1 MYQQAK
7 LQKRTILVVM
17 IAVTAMAVVVI
28 AGGRASSIK
37 GSAVALAPEPQVP
50 DSKRATLIRIFVHEF
65 DLYPDLIRI
74 TPGKVLIR
82 AENEKRA
89 EIALVLERI
98 GPGQSRQ
105 HTTRVS
111 AAHHVRRADREIT
124 LGVGEYVFYEE
135 SQPALK
141 GTLIVDPQ

>member
-1 MYQQAK
+1 MQRAK
-7 LQKRTILVVM
+7 ESTKLIVLAVM
-17 IAVTAMAVVVI
+17 VLFLAMTGVI
-28 AGGRASSIK
+28 MSSGRASSID
-37 GSAVALAPEPQVP
+37 SAAIHTSELQGQ
-50 DSKRATLIRIFVHEF
+50 DGNRAKLIRVFVHEF

-74 TPGKVLIR
+74 KPGKVLIR

-89 EIALVLERI
+89 EIALVIERV

-105 HTTRVS
+105 QTARVS
-111 AAHHVRRADREIT
+111 AARHLRRADQEIT

-141 GTLIVDPQ
+141 GALIVEPQ